1 MNFLHD
7 FTLFVV
13 EKHHIRHISPF
24 PTSYDHFHFHG
35 SARLVP
41 KLILTLHCIIDK
53 RASNNAFNLFH
64 VLVQMSVD
72 VDTNFDRLL
81 FVDLAKRNESNK
93 DIKEFIKVD
102 ETN

>member
-1 MNFLHD
+1 MIDIHQIL
-7 FTLFVV
+7 L
-13 EKHHIRHISPF
+13 ISTF
-24 PTSYDHFHFHG
+24 PTPFDHFHFHG
-35 SARLVP
+35 SAGLVP
-41 KLILTLHCIIDK
+41 KIILTLHCIIDK
-53 RASNNAFNLFH
+53 INSNNAFNLFH

-72 VDTNFDRLL
+72 VDTNFDCLL

>member
-1 MNFLHD
+1 
-7 FTLFVV
+7 
-13 EKHHIRHISPF
+13 
-24 PTSYDHFHFHG
+24 
-35 SARLVP
+35 
-41 KLILTLHCIIDK
+41 
-53 RASNNAFNLFH
+53 
-64 VLVQMSVD
+64 MSVD